1 MKNIV
6 LFTLSIILFIH
17 YPLFTQG
24 QDHSSEISSSIPE
37 LSDFH
42 EVIYPIW
49 HTAYPD
55 KDIAML
61 KEMLSEVNNGAEK
74 IYSAKLPGILRDKKE
89 VWNEGVEKF
98 HSSVERYNQAMEG
111 NDENEMLSSAE
122 ELHSNFEMLFR
133 IVRPVT
139 VEVDEFHK
147 VLYMIYHHY
156 WPNKNKEEFNRA
168 VDDLVICAE
177 KLNTCELPKWFE
189 GKTEVVK
196 EQSQKLFNSTNK
208 LKELLNQNANDS
220 DIDKA
225 IESVHNDYV
234 ALETLFDD

>member
-1 MKNIV
+1 MKNIA
-6 LFTLSIILFIH
+6 LFTLSIALFIH
-17 YPLFTQG
+17 YPLFTRG
-24 QDHSSEISSSIPE
+24 QDHSSEISSSIGE

-55 KDIAML
+55 KDITML
-61 KEMLSEVNNGAEK
+61 KEMVSEVNDGAKK
-74 IYSAKLPGILRDKKE
+74 IYSAQLPGILRDKKQ
-89 VWNEGVEKF
+89 VWDDGVKSF
-98 HSSVERYNQAMEG
+98 RSSVDRYNKAMEG

-122 ELHSNFEMLFR
+122 ELHSNFEMLVR
-133 IVRPVT
+133 IIRPVT
-139 VEVDEFHK
+139 KQVDEFHK
-147 VLYMIYHHY
+147 VLYMVYHHY

-168 VDDLVICAE
+168 IDDLVMRAE
-177 KLNTCELPKWFE
+177 DLTTCELPKWFE
-189 GKTEVVK
+189 DKTGTIK

-208 LKELLNQNANDS
+208 LKELINANANDS

-234 ALETLFDD
+234 ALESLFDD